1 MKWMAVWER
10 GFFERDNG
18 GSNEK
23 REIGEECLNKDF
35 ARFLV
40 PYMSVRIQA

>member
-10 GFFERDNG
+10 VVFERDNG

-23 REIGEECLNKDF
+23 RETGEKS
-35 ARFLV
+35 A
-40 PYMSVRIQA
+40 